1 MPLRSITEVAQDLG
15 LSASDIETYGNDKAK
30 VPLQSFPK
38 RETPGKL
45 VVVTA
50 ITPTPAGEGKSTTAV
65 GLTQGLSKIGKNVAL
80 TIRQPSLGPVFG
92 HKGGG
97 TGGGKSTVQ
106 PANEIN
112 LHFTGD
118 FHAMESAHNLLAAM
132 IDNAVYRGAIPGL
145 QPDGVTWRRVTDAED
160 RALRQVVTGVGGR
173 LNAPMR
179 EAGFDINAASEIM
192 AILALTN
199 GYSDLRERIGNIVV
213 GWTNDRK
220 PVFAR
225 DIGGIGSM
233 MALLRDAVKPNLAQT
248 LEGQPAIVHMGP
260 FGNIAHGCSS
270 ILADILAINTADI
283 TITEAGFG
291 ADLGFQKFMDIKVRQ
306 GGPEPSAAVVV
317 ATIRGLKWHGGV
329 KRGELESENVDA
341 VKLGAENLAN
351 AIRIVRMYGLP
362 PVVAI
367 NQFPSDTAAEIAAA
381 KHAALEAGAVGVAE
395 ARGFAEGGDGMTD
408 LAAAVWDAA
417 HSDKADVN
425 LLYEDDLSIV
435 DKVERISDKLF
446 NADGVDWGP
455 LTKTTARR
463 FESNGW
469 DFPICM
475 AKTHLSVSANP
486 RLLNVPRGHTIP
498 IRELRVLA
506 GAKQIV
512 TLAGNIIT
520 LPGLPSNPNAWDID
534 LNDETGEITGH
545 IEHLGPMLMR
555 LDRLTFY
562 TSRKKQHVRPQNHQ
576 DGSDRV

>member
-1 MPLRSITEVAQDLG
+1 MPLRPIADVAQDLG
-15 LSASDIETYGNDKAK
+15 FSPADIETYGNDKAK
-30 VPLQSFPK
+30 IPLQSFPN
-38 RETPGKL
+38 RETPSKL

-132 IDNAVYRGAIPGL
+132 TDNAVYRGAIPGL
-145 QPDGVTWRRVTDAED
+145 QPDGVAWRRVTDAED

-199 GYSDLRERIGNIVV
+199 GYADLRERIGNIVV
-213 GWTNDRK
+213 GWTTDRK
-220 PVFAR
+220 PVTAR
-225 DIGGIGSM
+225 EIGGIGSM

-270 ILADILAINTADI
+270 ILADILAVNTADI

-329 KRGELESENVDA
+329 QRDALESSNVDA
-341 VKLGAENLAN
+341 VKVGAQNLAN
-351 AIRIVRMYGLP
+351 AIRIVKMYGLP
-362 PVVAI
+362 AVVAI
-367 NQFPSDTAAEIAAA
+367 NQFPSDTAEEIAAA
-381 KHAALEAGAVGVAE
+381 KSAAIEAGAVGVAE
-395 ARGFAEGGDGMTD
+395 ARGFAEGGAGMTD
-408 LAAAVWDAA
+408 LAEAVWDAA
-417 HSDKADVN
+417 HSGVADVN
-425 LLYEDDLSIV
+425 LLYEDNLSTV
-435 DKVERISDKLF
+435 DKVERISEKLF
-446 NADGVDWGP
+446 NAGGVEWGP

-534 LNDETGEITGH
+534 LDDETGEITG
-545 IEHLGPMLMR
+545 ILS
-555 LDRLTFY
+555 T
-562 TSRKKQHVRPQNHQ
+562 
-576 DGSDRV
+576 

>member
-1 MPLRSITEVAQDLG
+1 MPLRPIIDVAQALG

-38 RETPGKL
+38 REVPGKL

-65 GLTQGLSKIGKNVAL
+65 GLTQGLAKIGRNVAL

-97 TGGGKSTVQ
+97 TGGGNATVQ

-132 IDNAVYRGAIPGL
+132 TDNAVYRGAVAGL
-145 QPDGVTWRRVTDAED
+145 QPDGITWRRVTDAED

-213 GWTNDRK
+213 GWTTDRN
-220 PVFAR
+220 PVTAR
-225 DIGGIGSM
+225 EIGGIGSM

-306 GGPEPSAAVVV
+306 GGPKPSAAVVV

-341 VKLGAENLAN
+341 VKVGAENLAN
-351 AIRIVRMYGLP
+351 AIRIVKMYGLP

-381 KHAALEAGAVGVAE
+381 KSAALDAGAVGVAE
-395 ARGFAEGGDGMTD
+395 ARGFAEGGAGMTE
-408 LAAAVWDAA
+408 LAEAVWDAA
-417 HSDKADVN
+417 HSGIADVN
-425 LLYEDDLSIV
+425 LLYEDEMSIV
-435 DKVERISDKLF
+435 DKVERISDRLF

-534 LNDETGEITGH
+534 LNDATGEITG
-545 IEHLGPMLMR
+545 ILS
-555 LDRLTFY
+555 T
-562 TSRKKQHVRPQNHQ
+562 
-576 DGSDRV
+576 